1 MNAAPTKHDES
12 VASVSLDQ
20 SAPRH
25 LRTVEQG
32 ELYFELFRN
41 WITGLLQ
48 TAGHD
53 IFRMK
58 GVVNVAHAKRR
69 FVYHAVHMSFE
80 GSFEDEWAED
90 EPRASRLVF
99 IARSS
104 LKVSRPADS
113 SSDDT
118 DIITNGLGPM
128 DSTDDPLP

>member
-58 GVVNVAHAKRR
+58 GVLSVASHPAKYV
-69 FVYHAVHMSFE
+69 FHAVHMIFK
-80 GSFEDEWAED
+80 WAGVGA
-90 EPRASRLVF
+90 RAR
-99 IARSS
+99 ARGHRGRSEQ
-104 LKVSRPADS
+104 
-113 SSDDT
+113 
-118 DIITNGLGPM
+118 I
-128 DSTDDPLP
+128 